1 MFKKIILGLVLAI
14 GATTLNAQENGFS
27 ASQSHDAS
35 HNDLAY
41 SAPAFPVGER
51 MKGRVYS
58 NDVVFVFAPLYKKY
72 NGYIGYYYNIKKGDK
87 HSNRRYIDSRW
98 NVYNSNGRYV
108 GEFYFPSDYD
118 MYEIYFRDSKN
129 DFGVKIFGNWG
140 KYTYDVY
147 MP

>member
-14 GATTLNAQENGFS
+14 GATTLNAQDTDIA

-35 HNDLAY
+35 YNDLAY

-58 NDVVFVFAPLYKKY
+58 NDVVFVFAPLYQKY

-108 GEFYFPSDYD
+108 GQFYFPSECD